1 MKLYDIL
8 NEEQKGL
15 IDRYFQL
22 RQIGYYLINCLMAT
36 MLIGVILSVIAID
49 LSMIFFAITLVL
61 GLAFLI
67 LGHYKDK
74 AEDKWVESIDN
85 YPFALPLDNYHSL
98 IETEA
103 HLSVLVSL
111 EGKSPRL
118 FVNGEKWNGK
128 IITQNTPGAVLLSFK
143 KDTAKDELIERYLDF
158 RTLAV
163 SEEISEKLDTQ
174 FEL

>member
-15 IDRYFQL
+15 IDHYFRL
-22 RQIGYYLINCLMAT
+22 RQLGYSLINWLMITMLTGVVLSVAT
-36 MLIGVILSVIAID
+36 MD
-49 LSMIFFAITLVL
+49 LATIFFAITLII

-85 YPFALPLDNYHSL
+85 YQFALPLDDYHSL

-111 EGKSPRL
+111 EGKSPEL
-118 FVNGEKWNGK
+118 FVNGKKWNGK
-128 IITQNTPGAVLLSFK
+128 IITQNTPGAVILSFK
-143 KDTAKDELIERYLDF
+143 KDTVKDELIERYLDF